1 MLEPQ
6 PLAAQEQSVAN
17 AATQMS
23 KLSNPHYS
31 LKTRAYSFKRSLL
44 SLKSPASRLR
54 RFYGLWGPILVRFDF
69 DQH

>member
-23 KLSNPHYS
+23 KLSNPHHY
-31 LKTRAYSFKRSLL
+31 LKTRAYSFKRSVL
-44 SLKSPASRLR
+44 SLKSPASRLM
-54 RFYGLWGPILVRFDF
+54 RFYGLWGTDF
-69 DQH
+69 GQI